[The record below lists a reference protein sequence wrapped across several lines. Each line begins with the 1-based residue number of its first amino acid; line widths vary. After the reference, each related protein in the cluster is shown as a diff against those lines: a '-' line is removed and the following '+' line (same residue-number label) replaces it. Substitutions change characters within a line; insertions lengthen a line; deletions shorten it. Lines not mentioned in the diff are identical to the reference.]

1 MKKDIIFL
9 DIDDTILDFKACEK
23 NAIIKTISKYN
34 INPTDE
40 LIDRYSVINKGF
52 WEKFER
58 KEITK
63 PELLKQRFA
72 AFFIPLGVTED
83 PEIINYNYL
92 TYLSNEVFFIKDAK
106 EVCKKMKEK
115 CKVYV
120 LTNGVERVQKNRLE
134 KSGLLE
140 YFDDV
145 FISETVGSQKPDY
158 SFYEYVY
165 NKIGTPDKERIIMLG
180 DSLSSDIQGGINFGI
195 DTCWYNPK
203 HIENKKILNEKITY
217 EIDNLLSFLDIIKL

>member
-1 MKKDIIFL
+1 M
-9 DIDDTILDFKACEK
+9 
-23 NAIIKTISKYN
+23 
-34 INPTDE
+34 
-40 LIDRYSVINKGF
+40 
-52 WEKFER
+52 
-58 KEITK
+58 K
-63 PELLKQRFA
+63 PELLRQRFA
-72 AFFIPLGVTED
+72 TFFSPLGIYED
-83 PEIINYNYL
+83 PDIINYNYL

-120 LTNGVERVQKNRLE
+120 LTNGVERVQKKRLE

-140 YFDDV
+140 YIDDV

-165 NKIGTPDKERIIMLG
+165 KKIGKPDKTRIIMLG

-195 DTCWYNPK
+195 DTCWFNPK
-203 HIENKKILNEKITY
+203 HIENNKIIGDKITY
-217 EIDNLLSFLDIIKL
+217 EIDNLLEFLDIIGK